1 MPFTGDSSDS
11 SDGEEY
17 LEGSG
22 STPRPGAAKRH
33 FVPFVLFFSFFFF
46 FSLFLFLATKLSP
59 GANFYCLRCFSRQS
73 ILVAAVFSFL
83 FEAIYYKLGRVH
95 TTPQRLSYRRQFP
108 YMGIFSGKKRFKKK
122 QTLLSTLAL
131 HSRKKFW
138 DKLCHQSF
146 LSPRSHTL
154 DLPFQTWNFETQV
167 SWILFASC
175 SLSSHHHHHHHHHS
189 SRFFTTHSPSLLLP
203 HHHRYHHQPLWLNFC
218 V

>member
-22 STPRPGAAKRH
+22 STPRPGAAKR
-33 FVPFVLFFSFFFF
+33 FFSPFFFSFFFL
-46 FSLFLFLATKLSP
+46 SLLATKLSP

-108 YMGIFSGKKRFKKK
+108 YMGIFSGKKNVLKK

-131 HSRKKFW
+131 HGRKKFW

-146 LSPRSHTL
+146 LSLRSHTL

-175 SLSSHHHHHHHHHS
+175 SLSSHHHHHHHHS
-189 SRFFTTHSPSLLLP
+189 SRHFTTHSPSLLP
-203 HHHRYHHQPLWLNFC
+203 HHHRYHHQSPS
-218 V
+218 

>member
-22 STPRPGAAKRH
+22 STPRPGATKRH
-33 FVPFVLFFSFFFF
+33 FVPFFFLSFFFF

-95 TTPQRLSYRRQFP
+95 TTPQWLSYRRQFSC
-108 YMGIFSGKKRFKKK
+108 MGIFSERKTFKKK

-131 HSRKKFW
+131 HSRKKV
-138 DKLCHQSF
+138 LRQ
-146 LSPRSHTL
+146 TL
-154 DLPFQTWNFETQV
+154 PLVFF
-167 SWILFASC
+167 
-175 SLSSHHHHHHHHHS
+175 SL
-189 SRFFTTHSPSLLLP
+189 
-203 HHHRYHHQPLWLNFC
+203 
-218 V
+218 